1 VPTALMFGGHIVVP
15 SLALIAALSTAAVYY
30 VARVRSEPPAKPV
43 AAFSPV
49 GPEDRIE
56 GLTAFANA
64 QAKLKD
70 MAPPIAVS
78 PGSPEANDS
87 KPVLDFA
94 RDEKTG
100 PKPR

>member
-1 VPTALMFGGHIVVP
+1 MTAMSRNHIVVP

-30 VARVRSEPPAKPV
+30 VVRVRSEPQAKLV
-43 AAFSPV
+43 AAFAPV

-70 MAPPIAVS
+70 MASPIAVS
-78 PGSPEANDS
+78 PRSPETNDS
-87 KPVLDFA
+87 RPVLDFA
-94 RDEKTG
+94 RDERTG

>member
-1 VPTALMFGGHIVVP
+1 MTAMSRHHIVVP

-30 VARVRSEPPAKPV
+30 VRVRSEPQAKLV
-43 AAFSPV
+43 AAFAPV

-70 MAPPIAVS
+70 LASPIAVS
-78 PGSPEANDS
+78 PGSPETNDS

-94 RDEKTG
+94 RDERTG